1 MSEGGV
7 REKSLLEE
15 LEDIKDDLDQHVYER
30 ILKKYWNEI
39 ERHRADIERV
49 RAETYREV
57 IELKRADTE
66 KSTIITALS
75 AYIKEKG
82 LL

>member
-30 ILKKYWNEI
+30 ILKKYWSGSLWSG
-39 ERHRADIERV
+39 
-49 RAETYREV
+49 YF
-57 IELKRADTE
+57 
-66 KSTIITALS
+66 
-75 AYIKEKG
+75 
-82 LL
+82 